1 MEAAQKT
8 NPVLQDTIRACEE
21 AGRRHDAAVWSRVA
35 DELQRGNRQQR
46 EVTVSHITRTVED
59 GETVVV
65 PGKVVGR
72 GTVEPSVT
80 VAAFG
85 FTDSARDAIEA
96 NGEAVWIDELVE
108 ENPEGEGLRLLG

>member
-8 NPVLQDTIRACEE
+8 NPVLRDTIRACEE
-21 AGRRHDAAVWSRVA
+21 AGRTNDAAIWSRVA
-35 DELQRGNRQQR
+35 EELDRANRKQR
-46 EVTVSHITRTVED
+46 EVSVSHIDRNAED

-72 GTVEPSVT
+72 GTVDPSVT
-80 VAAFG
+80 VAAFA
-85 FTDSARDAIEA
+85 FTDNARDAIEA

-108 ENPEGEGLRLLG
+108 ENPAGAGLRLLG